1 MEFNTH
7 KYGIGPSNAEV
18 KAKFKAMVID
28 AYKKRGYQVT
38 KHGQGGISLVKIDTN
53 VIVSFTSR
61 QLTTGEME
69 FWAHGVCL
77 ILVERFLMDEMATMS
92 HYPITLLDQ
101 WDSTFYLGVPFLDIP
116 KPPSRA
122 FATIEEAEA
131 FFHTYMEWMETKG
144 FGLIDYY
151 ASIEN
156 MNEELQN
163 THDIPETPGVLWIGF
178 GMAGV
183 VRYYRGLIIAK
194 LCNKHFEERLEKIY
208 RELNYFI
215 HEVPD
220 PKFNESSKGTL
231 AEFETVLPYI
241 RQIKPIYNL

>member
-1 MEFNTH
+1 MQ
-7 KYGIGPSNAEV
+7 PSNAQV
-18 KAKFKAMVID
+18 KAAYKEIVI
-28 AYKKRGYQVT
+28 AGSKKRGYDLDKFPGSYSIYMT
-38 KHGQGGISLVKIDTN
+38 KKTDDYVVSIDCIQYSSGDIGIYPPGIFLIPVEAHLLEATKLSPPYN
-53 VIVSFTSR
+53 VSI
-61 QLTTGEME
+61 GK
-69 FWAHGVCL
+69 WHW
-77 ILVERFLMDEMATMS
+77 
-92 HYPITLLDQ
+92 P
-101 WDSTFYLGVPFLDIP
+101 TFNLFGYWKDRPE
-116 KPPSRA
+116 PPSRA

-144 FGLIDYY
+144 FDLIDYY

-156 MNEELQN
+156 MNEEMQN

-215 HEVPD
+215 HEYPD